1 MRLHGRPG
9 FRSRPASMLDFAV
22 AACVIV
28 SVASPWWI
36 SVPPAHLQETFGFQ
50 SPACW
55 LAAVA
60 LFIALFA
67 EARAAVVALAVVELV
82 LIGWFGWA
90 MWELDHSQR
99 HNRRPGF

>member
-1 MRLHGRPG
+1 MRLQGRPG
-9 FRSRPASMLDFAV
+9 FRSRNASVLDFVVAV
-22 AACVIV
+22 SVIA

-50 SPACW
+50 TPACW

-67 EARAAVVALAVVELV
+67 EARAAGGALAGVRLWCFPSV
-82 LIGWFGWA
+82 GRATG
-90 MWELDHSQR
+90 DRS
-99 HNRRPGF
+99 RPSFSRP